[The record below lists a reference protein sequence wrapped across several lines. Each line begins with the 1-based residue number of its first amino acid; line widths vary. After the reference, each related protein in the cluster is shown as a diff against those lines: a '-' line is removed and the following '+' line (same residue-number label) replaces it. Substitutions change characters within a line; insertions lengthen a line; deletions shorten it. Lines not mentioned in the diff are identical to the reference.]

1 MTMLLTFWGRTGGHL
16 CDSNR
21 WWTEWTDERV
31 IINTL
36 KQQSVCAVHLC
47 LCVNSLVL
55 VRSNSGMIRMVL
67 IWIIRDETSI
77 IYAMQIFYV
86 DIIYMNYAD
95 TTICEF
101 CCCVSREENIFT
113 CWHGMPKHKTWS
125 VRRETMLSQTDIN
138 QTPIIWCKCV
148 WKLWLNLCSW
158 QDPLFGRSCKTGWSL
173 TVGCILS
180 HWTSDGW
187 ML

>member
-1 MTMLLTFWGRTGGHL
+1 MRRALL
-16 CDSNR
+16 D
-21 WWTEWTDERV
+21 
-31 IINTL
+31 
-36 KQQSVCAVHLC
+36 
-47 LCVNSLVL
+47 
-55 VRSNSGMIRMVL
+55 
-67 IWIIRDETSI
+67 
-77 IYAMQIFYV
+77 V

-158 QDPLFGRSCKTGWSL
+158 QDPLFGRSCKTEASYGGLYSESL
-173 TVGCILS
+173 GLWWMDAIKERKYRREKATSS
-180 HWTSDGW
+180 HKTKCVFFWPKYVLKICKLNS
-187 ML
+187 